1 MNTSPL
7 QISMRKT
14 IDRQHNE
21 IAEMEPLL
29 MELGKLMEKM
39 EVEITEL
46 KANSV
51 PIDRLERVI
60 GNGLSANVVGVSG
73 LKKVV
78 YHSNITKLIK
88 EHKK

>member
-1 MNTSPL
+1 MNTSSL

-51 PIDRLERVI
+51 PIDKLEKIVNLYIDWDYMAVI
-60 GNGLSANVVGVSG
+60 GDLED
-73 LKKVV
+73 
-78 YHSNITKLIK
+78 LIK
-88 EHKK
+88 DIKK